1 MSDADLELR
10 VARLETA
17 LADLRARVEGTPSP
31 ALRAPSPAAAGE
43 GRTPPS
49 PAAAGEGPRSGGEG
63 LLALSGTSILIFGG
77 AYLLRA
83 LTESGVIAQLAGVI
97 LGLAYALVWIV
108 TADRSAKSGRRRNAA
123 FYAGTAAAIAFP
135 LVWET
140 TTRFKYLTPAAG
152 GACASLIGVILLLV
166 AWHNDEQVIAWIG
179 GVGSILVTIAIVRE
193 DAILP
198 LMIAGS
204 VVGAATLHVSILM
217 HWKFVA
223 LPTAVL
229 TNGLAAMTVGL
240 PLLRGTIDNP
250 GQIIAALLAFAAVWL
265 AIIFREQQLSIFEI
279 IESALLLAIGVGGAA
294 IIAAA
299 SHQYAIPLA
308 ALYAAAALAAFFRKW
323 PWLALYLIT
332 LAALLTL
339 DLRFAAMLIALCAF
353 LAMLRTGHSV
363 ALLTISILLLFAIA
377 GEDRGPLF
385 RTCLLAAIAAALAIG
400 SQITAARIILVLGGL
415 KLLVEDVR
423 LESAA
428 MLVISFASYGLA
440 MLIVARCV
448 RRHTSHVHGS
458 LGTPSNDTFGSNPGD
473 QTV

>member
-10 VARLETA
+10 VERLEAAMEELTER
-17 LADLRARVEGTPSP
+17 LRS
-31 ALRAPSPAAAGE
+31 AAAMP
-43 GRTPPS
+43 PPS
-49 PAAAGEGPRSGGEG
+49 TPVADPQPAIRAAAWPPHSNDATW
-63 LLALSGTSILIFGG
+63 LSLSGTSILIFGG

-83 LTESGVIAQLAGVI
+83 LTESAVIAQLAGVI

-140 TTRFKYLTPAAG
+140 TTRFHYVSPAAG

-179 GVGSILVTIAIVRE
+179 GIGSILVTIAIVKE
-193 DAILP
+193 DALLP

-217 HWKFVA
+217 KWKFVA

-229 TNGLAAMTVGL
+229 TNGLAAMTIGL
-240 PLLRGTIDNP
+240 PLLRGTIEHP
-250 GQIIAALLAFAAVWL
+250 GRIIAALLAFAAVWL

-279 IESALLLAIGVGGAA
+279 VESALLLTIGVGGAA

-308 ALYAAAALAAFFRKW
+308 ALYAAIAIAAFFRKW
-323 PWLALYLIT
+323 HWPALYLIT

-339 DLRFAAMLIALCAF
+339 DLRFAAMLIAICAF
-353 LAMLRTGHSV
+353 IAMLRAGGNA

-377 GEDRGPLF
+377 GEDRGPLI
-385 RTCLLAAIAAALAIG
+385 RTCILAAVAAALALG
-400 SQITAARIILVLGGL
+400 SQFIVARIVLVSAVI
-415 KLLVEDVR
+415 KLIVEDVR
-423 LESAA
+423 VERAA
-428 MLVISFASYGLA
+428 MLAISFVSCGLA
-440 MLIVARCV
+440 MLVVARCV
-448 RRHTSHVHGS
+448 RRHTSHVHQS
-458 LGTPSNDTFGSNPGD
+458 LATPANDTFGSSPGD